1 MADAQFKAAAARLRA
16 TLASKYTPT
25 EATVNAGAVGGSKVY
40 IGGQLY
46 DGTVDGVQA
55 VKNTGRLAAAQY
67 APATGGSATVR
78 SVSAVDEGGLAYLP
92 LNGSAAMTGDLDMG
106 SNDLINV
113 ILVDGRDVSAD
124 GANLDALLAAPLLT
138 VGTNATLTNERA
150 LTFSDAFGV
159 TDGRA
164 GNTYMVALSTPGTL
178 SATSANAAAGAHTHA
193 VTASSNPGI
202 TASLLKSAADGSL
215 TLTTLT
221 ATTKVATPTLENA
234 SGTLLLDPSTR
245 VVTVDGSLV
254 ARYSAAST
262 VGAVVQNVQ
271 NQNASY
277 TRAVFGYNA
286 IWDDANNWWNLGTVG
301 ANDAA
306 AFLVRNSSSAID
318 VVFHPSSGNVTRTMD
333 HTTFTA
339 GTKFTLTGTGKLG
352 VLNNGPTYQ
361 VDVTGDIRATQ
372 TVYADTKVQTPLIT
386 TASNVDLVIDPTGAV
401 KFPNAQTVRT
411 STFDSGLPLIQ
422 GWQFNEVSAGSSY
435 SVLSIGKLRANELLV
450 DIFVANE
457 TRVDRGDQLWTKSYG
472 ILYSDFTTPSAI
484 GGTTTLT
491 VEDSPAITGAVFTN
505 NDWVLLRKLDVTTGL
520 SLFQVWGQVAT
531 YVNNA
536 NGSQSWTFTL
546 RSGPTSKLIPR
557 GSLAIDFGA
566 TGQAFLHLS
575 VIDPAGAPY
584 LKLRKWAGSDPY
596 TAANYTTYV
605 QLGHLGSVGN
615 SYYTPTGHGLY
626 IRSTAG
632 ADRFLVADD
641 NGLQLR
647 GASLALYKG
656 TNQTVN
662 LSYTGQDVWI
672 GTANTDKRLIWDGAL
687 LTVKGTILVTGGDA
701 AKVDFSNLTATLDNL
716 GDGSTFKRTNANEK
730 TGAARAYTALNSSN
744 VLVTSVV
751 PATAVGTPG
760 VAGLYLG
767 ADYMGYHTG
776 NGAASGWKTYLDNA
790 GNFRFLG
797 NAANNYIQWAAAS
810 NKLQGVGGGTEQWY
824 ADATDGKIKAGGGN
838 VELSALGIDLQQDG
852 YLVVDRSRALSWWPA
867 IGTKTG
873 TPSQEIIGYYDA
885 NSRSVLSLTATNA
898 TFGSRI
904 LLTAGDIAVTGTM
917 SLSGALSALGGIA
930 ATGTVTATT
939 GMSVGGTAVSLAGH
953 THSYLPLG
961 GGTLTGTVT
970 TQALQP
976 GATNTHNLGTSGAYY
991 NNAYINNLYTNV
1003 IVGTPSYAHSH
1014 AASDI
1019 TSGVLDF
1026 VRIPTTWT
1034 GALTLDVDAAGAYN
1048 YVRFKTDAANS
1059 KVWDLIGYAWDHATT
1074 AVRNDLA
1081 LTYTVGSTTTT
1092 LFLADGATGV
1102 LDFGQTPTVAGTAVS
1117 LATHNHDSSYVAQ
1130 GTYTTHLSSDSHTG
1144 YLLAT
1149 GARAGA
1155 TSQAQTF
1162 TNGVNAP
1169 ALSKFGY
1176 QSSLS
1181 LDTPS
1186 SVLQAQQLLSAPVG
1200 SGQGQRIVKAIGQE
1214 TNPSVAF
1221 NGTEYISASTFR
1233 YDYDMAADYTNSG
1246 TNGVIEVILQTNG
1259 AGAKS
1264 STFALLDLYYRNQA
1278 GGTVNRVSHLRVSD
1292 ASSTGPVT
1300 YLTGIKMA
1308 QITKGTNNTLL
1319 QLGSS
1324 GDVTGNYAL
1333 YSASAYDSYLAGSLG
1348 IKKTPSASYAL
1359 DVSGAVAADSVS
1371 TPALVTASGNL
1382 SIAPAGGTTT
1392 VTGSLNLTN
1401 ATGTNLVVSNTA
1413 TTQYSSAA
1421 LILRNS
1427 EVSDAGTQWYIF
1439 AEKSAA
1445 GAATG
1450 ASTFQIRK
1458 RNASGTEAVTPFVV
1472 DAGNNITLNNGY
1484 SAGAQTYGNVGI
1496 KRSPAVGY
1504 VLDVNGTVRASGV
1517 LYAGSNLEMTGT
1529 VLAANGDNTAPAVAA
1544 LADTNTGIYFP
1555 SADNLAITTGGVQ
1568 RLLIDNTG
1576 ALTLSSRASVVVGN
1590 NTLDL
1595 NPLPDAT
1602 GTSEVRF
1609 FRLTNTTGS
1618 KGLRILTGDNTT
1630 TTAHYIGVTATT
1642 IFNAALADLDFNVR
1656 GDTDANLLLVDA
1668 STDRIGVGTGTPGA
1682 KLHVYSSA
1690 DESLRLESSS
1700 VTGSPYLSF
1709 MQGGTR
1715 RGFIQQ
1721 HDSNDTLILAS
1732 EYGNVNIKAA
1742 ATAGT
1747 DSDTAYLV
1755 IKAGGYVGVN
1765 TADPQYPL
1773 DVTGDIYV
1781 SSGMMS
1787 NAWSISTSGGA
1798 TFSDSVYTPGV
1809 YANGSDLTVSS
1820 VSGNTVV
1827 NAAGNVDLRLNNVS
1841 QWLINTARLLPRS
1854 TGTLDIGDYNRRVR
1868 TLHAAELYVETL
1880 VAQGVLATIGG
1891 RILVAP
1897 TTRLIADVTL
1907 AATTIDVAHNNLVN
1921 GAYIYLNA
1929 SPTGL
1934 AQLEAMQVTSTATA
1948 ISGGYRYTVT
1958 RNLDGSGANA
1968 WNVGDAV
1975 VSLGN
1980 ALGQGYIDLSS
1991 TSTIHNHYGPAQTMY
2006 VRTSTATWNGV
2017 KPVTTTG
2024 NLRSFVDY
2032 SADEF
2037 GFATGNDLTLTP
2049 GTGFRGVTVD
2059 RTNGVRLFNTDLKM
2073 YSGTTLQAAFDYA
2086 DGLNMLADSSAS
2098 SRRQQINWWANMADR
2113 SGTPMS
2119 EIYTYVN
2126 AGTGP
2131 NLIVQTRA
2139 TSGVNG
2145 VVLELRAN
2153 GNRGAASSITMIEP
2167 PTGTRKLI
2175 LSTAD
2180 DFFVHA
2186 AGYDNRIWAGSGGVG
2201 INQATA
2207 SYALDVNGSCH
2218 ATSFPTS
2225 SDARLKTAIWPV
2237 TQVLDRLDQIGAYRF
2252 QWAPIYHGY
2261 DQYLDKHGRP
2271 MAQIGFMAQE
2281 IEAQFPEL
2289 VSHWQHTGR
2298 NGEVLEDALAVD
2310 YSRMVPLLLMAIRE
2324 LRAEV
2329 ATLRKGRM

>member
-25 EATVNAGAVGGSKVY
+25 EATVTAGAVGGSKVY

-46 DGTVDGVQA
+46 EGTVDGVQA

-106 SNDLINV
+106 SNDLTNV
-113 ILVDGRDVSAD
+113 SLVDGRDVSAD
-124 GANLDALLAAPLLT
+124 GATLDALQAAPVLT
-138 VGTNATLTNERA
+138 VGTHATLTNERA

-159 TDGRA
+159 TDGGA
-164 GNTYMVALSTPGTL
+164 GSTYTVALTTPGTL
-178 SATSANAAAGAHTHA
+178 SASSANAAAGAHTHA
-193 VTASSNPGI
+193 ITASSNPGVN
-202 TASLLKSAADGSL
+202 ASLLKSAADGSL

-234 SGTLLLDPSTR
+234 SGSLLLDPSMR

-254 ARYSAAST
+254 ARYSASAT

-271 NQNASY
+271 DIDAAY
-277 TRAVFGYNA
+277 VRAVFGYNTF
-286 IWDDANNWWNLGTVG
+286 WDETNNWWNLGTVG

-306 AFLVRNSSSAID
+306 TFLVRNGSSAID
-318 VVFHPSSGNVTRTMD
+318 VIFHPSSGNVTRTMD
-333 HTTFTA
+333 HATFTG
-339 GTKFTLTGTGKLG
+339 GTKFTLTSAGKLG

-372 TVYADTKVQTPLIT
+372 TVYAEAKVQTPLIT
-386 TASNVDLVIDPTGAV
+386 TASNMDLVIDPAGAV

-411 STFDSGLPLIQ
+411 STFDSGVPLIQ

-484 GGTTTLT
+484 GGTATLT
-491 VEDSPAITGAVFTN
+491 VEDSPAITGAIFTN
-505 NDWVLLRKLDVTTGL
+505 NDWVLLRKLDITTGVA
-520 SLFQVWGQVAT
+520 LFQVWGQVAT

-536 NGSQSWTFTL
+536 NGSQSWNFTL

-566 TGQAFLHLS
+566 TGQAFMHLS

-605 QLGHLGSVGN
+605 QMGHLGSVGN
-615 SYYTPTGHGLY
+615 SYYTPAGYGLY
-626 IRSTAG
+626 LRATAG

-647 GASLALYKG
+647 GASLALYNG
-656 TNQTVN
+656 ANQTVN

-672 GTANTDKRLIWDGAL
+672 GTANTDKRLIWDGNL

-730 TGAARAYTALNSSN
+730 SGAARAYSALNSSN

-751 PATAVGTPG
+751 PATAIGTPG

-767 ADYMGYHTG
+767 SDYMGYHTG

-797 NAANNYIQWAAAS
+797 NATNNYIQWVAAS

-824 ADATDGKIKAGGGN
+824 ADATDGKIKAGGGS

-852 YLVVDRSRALSWWPA
+852 YLVVDRSRALAWWPT
-867 IGTKTG
+867 ISNKTG

-917 SLSGALSALGGIA
+917 SISGALSAVGGIA

-939 GMSVGGTAVSLAGH
+939 GMSVGGTAVSLVGH
-953 THSYLPLG
+953 MHSYLPLSG
-961 GGTLTGTVT
+961 GILTGAVT
-970 TQALQP
+970 TQMLQP
-976 GATNTHNLGTSGAYY
+976 AATNTHNLGTSGAYY

-1026 VRIPTTWT
+1026 ARIPTTWT

-1048 YVRFKTDAANS
+1048 YVRFKTDATNS
-1059 KVWDLIGYAWDHATT
+1059 KVWDLIAYAWDHATT

-1081 LTYTVGSTTTT
+1081 LTYTVGSTATT

-1102 LDFGQTPTVAGTAVS
+1102 LDFTQTPTVAGTAVS

-1130 GTYTTHLSSDSHTG
+1130 GTYTTHLSSDAHPL

-1155 TSQAQTF
+1155 TSQAQAF
-1162 TNGVNAP
+1162 TNGVV
-1169 ALSKFGY
+1169 
-1176 QSSLS
+1176 
-1181 LDTPS
+1181 TP
-1186 SVLQAQQLLSAPVG
+1186 LL
-1200 SGQGQRIVKAIGQE
+1200 
-1214 TNPSVAF
+1214 T
-1221 NGTEYISASTFR
+1221 
-1233 YDYDMAADYTNSG
+1233 
-1246 TNGVIEVILQTNG
+1246 
-1259 AGAKS
+1259 
-1264 STFALLDLYYRNQA
+1264 
-1278 GGTVNRVSHLRVSD
+1278 
-1292 ASSTGPVT
+1292 
-1300 YLTGIKMA
+1300 
-1308 QITKGTNNTLL
+1308 
-1319 QLGSS
+1319 
-1324 GDVTGNYAL
+1324 
-1333 YSASAYDSYLAGSLG
+1333 
-1348 IKKTPSASYAL
+1348 
-1359 DVSGAVAADSVS
+1359 
-1371 TPALVTASGNL
+1371 TASGNL
-1382 SIAPAGGTTT
+1382 NITPAGGTTAF
-1392 VTGSLNLTN
+1392 TGSLSLTSS
-1401 ATGTNLVVSNTA
+1401 TGAGFTMTNTA

-1421 LILRNS
+1421 LVLRNS
-1427 EVSDAGTQWYIF
+1427 EVADTQTNWYFF

-1450 ASTFQIRK
+1450 VSTFQIRK
-1458 RNASGTEAVTPFVV
+1458 RNASGTEAVTPFVIN
-1472 DAGNNITLNNGY
+1472 GNNDVVLNGGY
-1484 SAGAQTYGNVGI
+1484 SNGTQTYGNVGI
-1496 KRSPAVGY
+1496 KKVPTSGVA
-1504 VLDVNGTVRASGV
+1504 LDVNGNIAAAGV
-1517 LYAGSNLEMTGT
+1517 VFL
-1529 VLAANGDNTAPAVAA
+1529 ANGDVTAPG
-1544 LADTNTGIYFP
+1544 LATTGDTNTGVYFP
-1555 SADNLAITTGGVQ
+1555 SADNVAITTGGVQ
-1568 RLLIDNTG
+1568 RLLLDNAGT
-1576 ALTLSSRASVVVGN
+1576 LTLNSRASVVVGA
-1590 NTLDL
+1590 NTLEL

-1602 GTSEVRF
+1602 GTSEVRL
-1609 FRLTNTTGS
+1609 FRLTNTSGS
-1618 KGLRILTGDNTT
+1618 KGLRILQGDNTT
-1630 TTAHYIGVTATT
+1630 TTVHYLGVNGTT

-1656 GDTDANLLLVDA
+1656 GDNDTNLLYVDA
-1668 STDRIGVGTGTPGA
+1668 GTDRIGVGVSTPQA
-1682 KLHVYSSA
+1682 KLHVYSTA
-1690 DESLRLESSS
+1690 DESLRLESSIA
-1700 VTGSPYLSF
+1700 TGSPYLSF
-1709 MQGGTR
+1709 MQAGIR

-1721 HDSNDTLILAS
+1721 HDSSDTLTLAS

-1747 DSDTAYLV
+1747 DSDTTYLV
-1755 IKAGGYVGVN
+1755 VKAGGYVGVN
-1765 TADPQYPL
+1765 TADPQYTL
-1773 DVTGDIYV
+1773 DVTGDIFV
-1781 SSGMMS
+1781 SSGMLS
-1787 NAWSISTSGGA
+1787 NAWAITSDGAA
-1798 TFSDSVYTPGV
+1798 TFTNSIYAPAL
-1809 YANGSDLTVSS
+1809 YANGTDLVMGS
-1820 VSGNTVV
+1820 VSGNTIV
-1827 NAAGNVDLRLNNVS
+1827 NAAGNVDLRINNVS
-1841 QWLINTARLLPRS
+1841 QWLINTTRLLPRS
-1854 TGTLDIGDYNRRVR
+1854 TGTLDIGDYYRRVR
-1868 TLHAAELYVETL
+1868 TLHASELYVETL

-1891 RILVAP
+1891 RIVVAP

-1929 SPTGL
+1929 APNSF
-1934 AQLEAMQVTSTATA
+1934 AQLEAMQVTSAATT
-1948 ISGGYRYTVT
+1948 IGGGYRYTVT

-1975 VSLGN
+1975 VSLGS
-1980 ALGQGYIDLSS
+1980 AVGQGYIDLSS

-2049 GTGFRGVTVD
+2049 ATGFRGVTVD
-2059 RTNGVRLFNTDLKM
+2059 RTNGVRLFNTDIRL
-2073 YSGTTLQAAFDYA
+2073 YSGATLQASFDYA

-2098 SRRQQINWWANMADR
+2098 ARRQQINWWSNMADR
-2113 SGTPMS
+2113 SGIPLT
-2119 EIYTYVN
+2119 ELYTYVN

-2131 NLIVQTRA
+2131 TLTMKTRA
-2139 TSGVNG
+2139 APGTNG
-2145 VVLELRAN
+2145 VLMELIAI
-2153 GNRGAASSITMIEP
+2153 GNSA
-2167 PTGTRKLI
+2167 
-2175 LSTAD
+2175 
-2180 DFFVHA
+2180 V
-2186 AGYDNRIWAGSGGVG
+2186 AGSIYISEDSSAVKKVVLDSNNVHLRYNSTDRLWVGNGGVG
-2201 INQATA
+2201 VNQATA

-2225 SDARLKTAIWPV
+2225 SDARLKTVLGPV
-2237 TQVLDRLDQIGAYRF
+2237 TQVLDRLGNINAYRF
-2252 QWAPIYHGY
+2252 QWAPHYHGY
-2261 DQYLDKHGRP
+2261 DQYLDKQGRP
-2271 MAQIGFMAQE
+2271 TPQIGFLAQE
-2281 IEAQFPEL
+2281 VEAQFPEL

-2329 ATLRKGRM
+2329 DSLCKGR

>member
-1 MADAQFKAAAARLRA
+1 MMADAQFKAAAARLRA

-25 EATVNAGAVGGSKVY
+25 EATVTAGAVGSNKVY

-67 APATGGSATVR
+67 APVTGGSATVR
-78 SVSAVDEGGLAYLP
+78 SVSAVADEGGLAYLP

-159 TDGRA
+159 TDGGA
-164 GNTYMVALSTPGTL
+164 GNAYTVALSTPGTL

-193 VTASSNPGI
+193 ITASSNPGI
-202 TASLLKSAADGSL
+202 NASLLKSAADGSL

-234 SGTLLLDPSTR
+234 SGSLLLDPSSR
-245 VVTVDGSLV
+245 VLTVDGSLV
-254 ARYSAAST
+254 ARYSTTAT

-271 NQNASY
+271 NVNASY
-277 TRAVFGYNA
+277 TRAAFGYNTF
-286 IWDDANNWWNLGTVG
+286 WDDANNWWALNGSGTF
-301 ANDAA
+301 NDAA
-306 AFLVRNSSSAID
+306 GFLVRNGSAAID
-318 VVFHPSSGNVTRTMD
+318 FIFHASSGTGARTMD

-339 GTKFTLTGTGKLG
+339 GTKFTLLNTGKLG
-352 VLNNGPTYQ
+352 VLNNAPTYQ

-520 SLFQVWGQVAT
+520 SLFQVWGQVAA

-647 GASLALYKG
+647 GASLALYNG

-716 GDGSTFKRTNANEK
+716 GDGGTFKRTNANEK
-730 TGAARAYTALNSSN
+730 AGAARAYTALNSSN

-867 IGTKTG
+867 ISTKTG

-939 GMSVGGTAVSLAGH
+939 GMSVGGTAVSLVGH

-961 GGTLTGTVT
+961 GGVLTGTVT

-1026 VRIPTTWT
+1026 ARIPTTWT

-1074 AVRNDLA
+1074 TLRNDLA

-1117 LATHNHDSSYVAQ
+1117 LSTHNHDSSYVAQ
-1130 GTYTTHLSSDSHTG
+1130 GTYTTHLSADSHTG

-1155 TSQAQTF
+1155 TSQVQAF
-1162 TNGVNAP
+1162 TTGI
-1169 ALSKFGY
+1169 S
-1176 QSSLS
+1176 
-1181 LDTPS
+1181 TPS
-1186 SVLQAQQLLSAPVG
+1186 
-1200 SGQGQRIVKAIGQE
+1200 
-1214 TNPSVAF
+1214 
-1221 NGTEYISASTFR
+1221 
-1233 YDYDMAADYTNSG
+1233 
-1246 TNGVIEVILQTNG
+1246 
-1259 AGAKS
+1259 
-1264 STFALLDLYYRNQA
+1264 
-1278 GGTVNRVSHLRVSD
+1278 
-1292 ASSTGPVT
+1292 
-1300 YLTGIKMA
+1300 
-1308 QITKGTNNTLL
+1308 
-1319 QLGSS
+1319 
-1324 GDVTGNYAL
+1324 
-1333 YSASAYDSYLAGSLG
+1333 
-1348 IKKTPSASYAL
+1348 
-1359 DVSGAVAADSVS
+1359 
-1371 TPALVTASGNL
+1371 LVTASGNL
-1382 SIAPAGGTTT
+1382 SITPAGGTTT

-1401 ATGTNLVVSNTA
+1401 TTGTNLVVANTA

-1421 LILRNS
+1421 LVLRNS
-1427 EVSDAGTQWYIF
+1427 EVTDAGTHWYFF

-1496 KRSPAVGY
+1496 KRTPAVGY

-1576 ALTLSSRASVVVGN
+1576 ALTLNSRASVVVGN

-1630 TTAHYIGVTATT
+1630 TTAHYIGVNATT
-1642 IFNAALADLDFNVR
+1642 VFNAALADLDFNVR
-1656 GDTDANLLLVDA
+1656 GDTDTNLLLVDA
-1668 STDRIGVGTGTPGA
+1668 STDRIGVGTGTPAA

-1721 HDSNDTLILAS
+1721 HDSSDTLILAS

-1755 IKAGGYVGVN
+1755 IKAGGYVGIN

-1781 SSGMMS
+1781 SAGMLS
-1787 NAWSISTSGGA
+1787 NAWSISSGGGA
-1798 TFSDSVYTPGV
+1798 TFSDSVYTTGV
-1809 YANGSDLTVSS
+1809 YANGSDLTVGS
-1820 VSGNTVV
+1820 VTGNTVV

-1841 QWLINTARLLPRS
+1841 QWLINTTRLLPRS
-1854 TGTLDIGDYNRRVR
+1854 TATLDIGDYNRRVR
-1868 TLHAAELYVETL
+1868 TVHAAELYVETL

-1929 SPTGL
+1929 SPAGL

-2049 GTGFRGVTVD
+2049 STGFRGVTVD

-2098 SRRQQINWWANMADR
+2098 TRRQQINWWANMADR

-2131 NLIVQTRA
+2131 NLLIQTRA
-2139 TSGVNG
+2139 NSGTNG
-2145 VVLELRAN
+2145 VVAEFRAIGNTSSVGGLTILEDSSGVSKMILTS
-2153 GNRGAASSITMIEP
+2153 GNVYIRWNSNE
-2167 PTGTRKLI
+2167 
-2175 LSTAD
+2175 
-2180 DFFVHA
+2180 
-2186 AGYDNRIWAGSGGVG
+2186 RIWAGSGGVG
-2201 INQATA
+2201 INQTTA

-2225 SDARLKTAIWPV
+2225 SDARLKTVVAPV
-2237 TQVLDRLDQIGAYRF
+2237 TQVLDRLDNINAYRF
-2252 QWAPIYHGY
+2252 HWSAHYHGY
-2261 DQYLDKHGRP
+2261 DQYLDKQGRP
-2271 MAQIGFMAQE
+2271 IEQIGFLAQE

-2289 VSHWQHTGR
+2289 VSRWQHTGR
-2298 NGEVLEDALAVD
+2298 NGAVLEDALAVD
-2310 YSRMVPLLLMAIRE
+2310 YSRMVPLLVMAIRE

-2329 ATLRKGRM
+2329 ATLRKGRL